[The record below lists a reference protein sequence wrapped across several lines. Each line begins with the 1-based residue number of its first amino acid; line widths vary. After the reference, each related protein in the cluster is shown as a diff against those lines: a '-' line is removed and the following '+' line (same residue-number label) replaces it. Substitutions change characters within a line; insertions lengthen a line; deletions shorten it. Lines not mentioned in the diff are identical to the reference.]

1 MKVTILALSTLL
13 LGNAAPTA
21 PGWVLHDH
29 AYQTFL
35 IDLQS
40 AVRTGNRPAV
50 VKLID
55 LPLRV
60 NGPNGRR
67 LTYRSGGSVQRDYER
82 IFTAR
87 VRGAILQ
94 QRFENLFGRDKG
106 VMIGNGEVWF
116 DHTCPN
122 PSCTPMGPVR
132 IRAVN
137 R

>member
-1 MKVTILALSTLL
+1 MKVTALALSLL
-13 LGNAAPTA
+13 LLANSAPTA
-21 PGWVLHDH
+21 PGWVLRDRT
-29 AYQTFL
+29 YQTFL
-35 IDLQS
+35 VDLQS
-40 AVRTGNRPAV
+40 AVRTGNRPAL

-60 NGPNGRR
+60 NGPNGHSK
-67 LTYRSGGSVQRDYER
+67 TYRSASTIQRDYLR
-82 IFTAR
+82 IFTPR
-87 VRGAILQ
+87 VRSAILQ
-94 QRFENLFGRDKG
+94 QRFEELFGRDQG

-122 PSCTPMGPVR
+122 AACTPKGPVR